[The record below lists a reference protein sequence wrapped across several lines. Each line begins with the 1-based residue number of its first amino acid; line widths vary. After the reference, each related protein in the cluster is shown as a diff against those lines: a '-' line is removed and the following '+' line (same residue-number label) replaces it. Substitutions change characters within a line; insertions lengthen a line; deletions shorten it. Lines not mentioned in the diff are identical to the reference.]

1 MKLKV
6 IDLCSGIGG
15 FSYGLEK
22 TGYFKTIQFVEINP
36 FCQKVLKKNFP
47 GTPIHDDIKTYKPV
61 KADVVTSGFPCQPFS
76 IAGKQDGKNDD
87 RNLWGETLRVIKQ
100 SRPTFF
106 IGENV
111 FGIVKLYLDT
121 ILKDLE
127 KTGYSTRCF
136 NISASGIGAKH
147 QRKRIWIIAYR
158 NAGQRNNEKKKI
170 QARRTTI
177 NNGSKNVSNS
187 KSIRRGR
194 RNSSRCKISEG
205 SFLQNKQEGSSLGSE
220 TSGRC
225 QSSIQNLSNSK
236 EIRLQRLWR
245 QGNKKSNKH
254 EQKKKSLCYGEGRP
268 TETTWKTQSKLLRST
283 HALSYKLDKDRVNRI
298 KAIGNS
304 LVPQIPYVIGLAIK
318 NSYEASD

>member
-127 KTGYSTRCF
+127 EADYSTRCF
-136 NISASGIGAKH
+136 NISASGVGARH
-147 QRKRIWIIAYR
+147 VRKRIFIIAYC
-158 NAGQRNNEKKKI
+158 NSGLRNNEKKKI
-170 QARRTTI
+170 QTRRTSI
-177 NNGSKNVSNS
+177 NNGSKNVSNTEDM
-187 KSIRRGR
+187 RYRGR
-194 RNSSRCKISEG
+194 NCSKCKITQR
-205 SFLQNKQEGSSLGSE
+205 SFLQTEQKRSSLGSE
-220 TSGRC
+220 TSRC
-225 QSSIQNLSNSK
+225 CQPSIQNLSNTNK
-236 EIRLQRLWR
+236 IRLQRLR
-245 QGNKKSNKH
+245 IQGNKKSNQY
-254 EQKKKSLCYGEGRP
+254 EQEKISLCCGKEKPGEAA
-268 TETTWKTQSKLLRST
+268 WKTQSDLLRST

-304 LVPQIPYVIGLAIK
+304 LVPKIPYLIGLAIK
-318 NSYEASD
+318 NSYETSH

>member
-15 FSYGLEK
+15 FSYGLER

-47 GTPIHDDIKTYKPV
+47 GIPIHDDIKTYKPV
-61 KADVVTSGFPCQPFS
+61 EADVVTSGFPCQPFS
-76 IAGKQDGKNDD
+76 IAGKQDGKNDN

-100 SRPTFF
+100 SKPTFF

-177 NNGSKNVSNS
+177 NNGS
-187 KSIRRGR
+187 
-194 RNSSRCKISEG
+194 
-205 SFLQNKQEGSSLGSE
+205 
-220 TSGRC
+220 